1 MDFSLTTVF
10 VVPASNSIPTSG
22 STQAL
27 AAKQF
32 GIFGDDYTAST
43 AGNIPNEPYIYL
55 AQNEAIAGMVP
66 GLPTKRSDKIAKTHI
81 VEWYKVVAE
90 TDVLNQVTEVSN
102 FKVQCG
108 EQISLTLR
116 AHSAYIDSAFYNG
129 LTRSVTVQAPCCDCG
144 ADPCTDLDPEALVDE
159 MIRVA
164 KLDLRLNKFFTFQRF
179 GSGASSVLRITGN
192 PLDVYGNPCDVAA
205 YPHEF
210 DRMWFRAFI
219 YPGAETTQ
227 DFLTVDNCD
236 KAGDVTV
243 IQRSSYPRGTSGE
256 IKQLEKNFYSYQA
269 IYKHLFRIAG
279 YNPGYESLV
288 VDGTFYDT
296 YVIKFKEYDTQY
308 TWAHKV
314 PEDATVIVA
323 FPTTEGSTFETIM
336 TAYLGAPVDK
346 SGAQITTTTTTS
358 TTSTSTTSTTVL
370 NP

>member
-10 VVPASNSIPTSG
+10 VVPAGNTIPTSG
-22 STQAL
+22 STQNL

-32 GIFGDDYTAST
+32 GIFGDDYTFAS
-43 AGNIPNEPYIYL
+43 AGNIANEPYIYL

-66 GLPTKRSDKIAKTHI
+66 GLPTKRSDKISKNKI
-81 VEWYKVVAE
+81 VEWYKVTAE
-90 TDVLNQVTEVSN
+90 ADILPQVTEISS

-116 AHSAYIDSAFYNG
+116 AHSNYIDSAFYNG

-144 ADPCTDLDPEALVDE
+144 ADPCTDLDPQALVDQL
-159 MIRVA
+159 IA
-164 KLDLRLNKFFTFQRF
+164 KAKQDTFLNKYFTFQRI
-179 GSGASSVLRITGN
+179 GATTASVLRITGN
-192 PLDVYGNPCDVAA
+192 PLDVYGNPCDIAA

-227 DFLTVDNCD
+227 DFLTEDLCD
-236 KAGDVTV
+236 KAGTVAVT
-243 IQRSSYPRGTSGE
+243 QRATYLRGTSGE

-269 IYKHLFRIAG
+269 IYKHLFRMAG
-279 YNPGYESLV
+279 YNGGYESLV

-296 YVIKFKEYDTQY
+296 YVIKFNEYDTQI

-314 PEDATVIVA
+314 EEDATVIVA
-323 FPTTEGSTFETIM
+323 FPTTQGSTFETIM

-346 SGAQITTTTTTS
+346 SGANVTTTTTTS
-358 TTSTSTTSTTVL
+358 TTTTSTTSTTVL
-370 NP
+370 TP